1 MKVQLVQNAALSRL
15 EQFKT
20 HGTLGAEK
28 IKLIE
33 PAAQGQMNRLRD
45 QFSSTIA
52 ADQGES
58 DLNGATGV
66 VHTFRGP
73 TAQESVERSLE
84 TKSVF
89 SGDASEGEISSHQL
103 ATLKSDDEPYQESYE
118 FTQFR
123 SDGISHVTITIL
135 GDAVGTGG
143 IVSMAEFL
151 SDQPGQSWRERHQE
165 DFIGAD
171 IIGMYQAGTYTPRV

>member
-1 MKVQLVQNAALSRL
+1 M
-15 EQFKT
+15 
-20 HGTLGAEK
+20 
-28 IKLIE
+28 KLIE

-45 QFSSTIA
+45 QFASTIA
-52 ADQGES
+52 LDQGES
-58 DLNGATGV
+58 DLNGAAGV

-73 TAQESVERSLE
+73 TPQESVERSLE

-89 SGDASEGEISSHQL
+89 FGDAREGESSSHQL
-103 ATLKSDDEPYQESYE
+103 VTLKSDHEPYQESYE

-143 IVSMAEFL
+143 IISTAEFL
-151 SDQPGQSWRERHQE
+151 SDQPGQSWRERLDE

-171 IIGMYQAGTYTPRV
+171 IIAMHQAGTYAPRV